1 MQQCTTCKRTVK
13 NCVNFPLS
21 KFNGLLLSNGKF
33 ILYTYVKFTCVLNVC
48 NHHYEIGEMYGENV
62 VNSSLLFDKGCIKRK
77 VFIPDRYSIEKCKI
91 LVDKGNK
98 LNQLS

>member
-1 MQQCTTCKRTVK
+1 MVSFFQMVSLFCIHMWNSPV
-13 NCVNFPLS
+13 
-21 KFNGLLLSNGKF
+21 
-33 ILYTYVKFTCVLNVC
+33 YNVC

-98 LNQLS
+98 LNQL